1 MKYSPKDIQINDSFY
16 GYFLRHN
23 QDDGWDDKDKYDN
36 FEFLTKIV
44 NYSKNPLANKSV
56 LDVGSGTGDLSS
68 FLNKRGVIDY
78 TGIELYTMS
87 AEYARMKYPEDTFIT
102 GDFLTYNFQRTF
114 DYVVFSGAL
123 AAVLETDNYKMM
135 RAFIKKMWDL
145 ATIGIA
151 FNFITRETHQEKD
164 EELFLYDLDEV
175 LRICKEVAPD
185 STVNYLQNHAGENQE
200 FLQTHIYLVKGCLPA
215 NQPSAG

>member
-1 MKYSPKDIQINDSFY
+1 MKYSPKDTQINDSFY

-23 QDDGWDDKDKYDN
+23 EDDGWDDKDKYDN
-36 FEFLTKIV
+36 FDFLTKV
-44 NYSKNPLANKSV
+44 VDYSHIPLLNKSI

-68 FLNKRGVIDY
+68 YLHERGVHDY

-87 AEYARMKYPEDTFIT
+87 AEYARMKYPEDRFIT
-102 GDFLTYNFQRTF
+102 GDFLTHSFDRTF
-114 DYVVFSGAL
+114 DYIFFSGAL
-123 AAVLETDNYKMM
+123 AAVLETDNYVMM

-151 FNFITRETHQEKD
+151 FNFITRENAQEKD

-175 LRICKEVAPD
+175 LKICKEVAPD
-185 STVNYLQNHAGENQE
+185 STINYLQNRAGENQE
-200 FLQTHIYLVKGCLPA
+200 FLQTHLYLLKGLNPCKS
-215 NQPSAG
+215 NYD